1 MRLTKKDKKKKGN
14 KFAPELG
21 IPISTW
27 ILNVM
32 YVVIEFV
39 LAFSML
45 SSGSLGKYKFVVY
58 AVAAILAVGMFLYIF
73 FKIKK
78 QEQKTAKT
86 FQITIIEVVVLVYQL
101 RHYYSGLFSGV
112 IFFDSFVLRQICL
125 GL

>member
-1 MRLTKKDKKKKGN
+1 LRLTKKDKKKKGN

-45 SSGSLGKYKFVVY
+45 SSGSLGKYKLVY

-86 FQITIIEVVVLVYQL
+86 FQITIIEVVVLVL
-101 RHYYSGLFSGV
+101 P
-112 IFFDSFVLRQICL
+112 FVLAARM
-125 GL
+125 

>member
-73 FKIKK
+73 FKIKSRNKK
-78 QEQKTAKT
+78 QQKR
-86 FQITIIEVVVLVYQL
+86 FRLQ
-101 RHYYSGLFSGV
+101 
-112 IFFDSFVLRQICL
+112 
-125 GL
+125 

>member
-1 MRLTKKDKKKKGN
+1 MRLTNKDKKKKGN

-86 FQITIIEVVVLVYQL
+86 FQITIIEVVVLVL
-101 RHYYSGLFSGV
+101 P
-112 IFFDSFVLRQICL
+112 FVLAARM
-125 GL
+125 

>member
-86 FQITIIEVVVLVYQL
+86 FQITIIEVVVLVL
-101 RHYYSGLFSGV
+101 P
-112 IFFDSFVLRQICL
+112 FVLTARM
-125 GL
+125 